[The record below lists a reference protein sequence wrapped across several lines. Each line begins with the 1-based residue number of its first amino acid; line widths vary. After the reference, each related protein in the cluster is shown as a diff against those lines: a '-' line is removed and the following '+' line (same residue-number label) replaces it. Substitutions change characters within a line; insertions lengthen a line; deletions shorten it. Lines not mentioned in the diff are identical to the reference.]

1 MTVRPFEVDPDV
13 MARIRPM
20 RSEDLEDVARLH
32 HAAMGRSLWARLGRR
47 FLVRVYGALLVH
59 PAFLGAVYEEDGRI
73 RGFIAGSEDTAAM
86 MSDSFRR
93 RGGRLGLSAARGLL
107 GDPRALVPLL
117 ETFAYGARSGDTVK
131 AESLFCSFESDLR
144 GKRVSGHINKALFD
158 ELRAR
163 GHDRVKVTTEVDN
176 EGAKRQLESWG
187 FLDAGR
193 FRFYGKDMIRYVL
206 DLAASP
212 RVQPVS
218 RWPHS

>member
-1 MTVRPFEVDPDV
+1 MIRPFEVDPEV

-20 RSEDLEDVARLH
+20 RREDLDDVARLH

-47 FLVRVYGALLVH
+47 FLVRVYQALIDH
-59 PAFLGAVYEEDGRI
+59 PSFLGAVYLEDGRI
-73 RGFIAGSEDTAAM
+73 RGFIAGSEDTGVM
-86 MSDSFRR
+86 LSHSFVRH
-93 RGGRLGLSAARGLL
+93 GPRLALSAARGLV
-107 GDPRALVPLL
+107 GDPGALVPLL
-117 ETFAYGARSGDTVK
+117 ETFAYGSRSGDGVK
-131 AESLFCSFESDLR
+131 AESLFCSFEPDLR

-176 EGAKRQLESWG
+176 EGARRQLESWG
-187 FLDAGR
+187 FLDDGR

-212 RVQPVS
+212 RVQPIR
-218 RWPHS
+218 RWGAP